1 MVKLWYNYYN
11 KREEIFMRLIVTDL
25 DGTLLRSDKSVSART
40 VEAFKRCKEKGILIG
55 FASSRAA
62 SAMTRFIDA
71 INPDFLIASGGATV
85 SVGGNIIHESFIS
98 EESVKK
104 ILSMSLGFTGGTGQ
118 ISLDCADGYYC
129 NFIHTDPDRG
139 ATAKYSDFVDFDT
152 PCYKITSVLERD
164 EWVEQILSECADCFY
179 VSYTGEIWR
188 KFAARGADKGNAL
201 RVICD
206 HYGIDISNTVAF
218 GDDCNDIEMLSAAGT
233 AVAMGNAI
241 DKVKE
246 IADVVTDT
254 NDNDGIA
261 AWIESNI

>member
-1 MVKLWYNYYN
+1 
-11 KREEIFMRLIVTDL
+11 MRLIVTDL

-40 VEAFKRCKEKGILIG
+40 IEAFKRCKEKGILIG

-129 NFIHTDPDRG
+129 NFIPTDPDRG
-139 ATAKYSDFVDFDT
+139 ACAKYSDFKDFGI
-152 PCYKITSVLERD
+152 PCYKITAVLEKD
-164 EWVEQILSECADCFY
+164 EWVSQILEECKDCFY
-179 VSYTGEIWR
+179 VGYTGETWR
-188 KFAARGADKGNAL
+188 KFASKGAEKGTAL
-201 RVICD
+201 KILCE
-206 HYGIDISNTVAF
+206 HLGIDISDTVAF
-218 GDDCNDIEMLSAAGT
+218 GDDWNDFEMLSAAGIGI
-233 AVAMGNAI
+233 AMENAI
-241 DKVKE
+241 TDVKN
-246 IADVVTDT
+246 IADFITES
-254 NDNDGIA
+254 NDNDGVASWLEAHI
-261 AWIESNI
+261 